1 MEETEFLCESQQD
14 LSVASDVILTHLLVH
29 FSFSNIY

>member
-1 MEETEFLCESQQD
+1 MEEAEFLCGSQQD

-29 FSFSNIY
+29 SWFSNIY